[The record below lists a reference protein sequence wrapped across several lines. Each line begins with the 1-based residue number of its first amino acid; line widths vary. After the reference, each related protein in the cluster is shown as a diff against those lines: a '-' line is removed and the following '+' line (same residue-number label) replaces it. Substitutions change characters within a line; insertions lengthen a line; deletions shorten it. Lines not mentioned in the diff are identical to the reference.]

1 VKHFLMRR
9 YDGMKFFKYIIC
21 LFSLF
26 FSLFLR
32 FSFLSL
38 YLSILSVHVVLNLL
52 TNLSF
57 S

>member
-1 VKHFLMRR
+1 MKHFLMRR